1 MHEVVYFTLKGNLM
15 NTRTLL
21 ASALV
26 AVIALSGCVT
36 NSSPGFEAGP
46 APRME
51 EGVAT
56 TMTALYDS
64 APGARELA
72 AKARGILVF
81 PRVVDGGVIVGGEY
95 GRGQL
100 SVDGRNAGSYK
111 VTSIS
116 LGLQAGLQSQSLVL
130 MFMSQEALDRFTR
143 DNTWTA
149 GADAS
154 VAIGRVGA
162 NGRLETVN
170 ESGVI
175 AFALTNAG
183 VMAGA
188 RVDGT
193 RISKVSS

>member
-1 MHEVVYFTLKGNLM
+1 M

-21 ASALV
+21 TSALV

-95 GRGQL
+95 GRGAL
-100 SVDGRNAGSYK
+100 TVDGRIVGSYK
-111 VTSIS
+111 VSSIS
-116 LGLQAGLQSQSLVL
+116 LGLQAGLQSQSLVV
-130 MFMSQEALDRFTR
+130 MFMTHDALDHFT
-143 DNTWTA
+143 
-149 GADAS
+149 
-154 VAIGRVGA
+154 
-162 NGRLETVN
+162 
-170 ESGVI
+170 
-175 AFALTNAG
+175 
-183 VMAGA
+183 
-188 RVDGT
+188 
-193 RISKVSS
+193 

>member
-1 MHEVVYFTLKGNLM
+1 MKPKFLM
-15 NTRTLL
+15 TSAAIALL
-21 ASALV
+21 ALG
-26 AVIALSGCVT
+26 GCVT
-36 NSSPGFEAGP
+36 NSSQGFEAGP

-51 EGVAT
+51 QGVAT
-56 TMTALYDS
+56 TMTTLYDS
-64 APGARELA
+64 APGSKELA
-72 AKARGILVF
+72 AKAKGMLVF

-95 GRGQL
+95 GRGAL
-100 SVDGRNAGSYK
+100 IVDGRNVGSYK
-111 VTSIS
+111 LTSIS

-143 DNTWTA
+143 SSSWTA

-162 NGRLETVN
+162 NGRLETLD

-175 AFALTNAG
+175 AFALTNGG

-193 RISKVSS
+193 RIARTPS

>member
-1 MHEVVYFTLKGNLM
+1 M

-26 AVIALSGCVT
+26 AAIALSGCVT

-56 TMTALYDS
+56 TMAALYDS
-64 APGARELA
+64 APGAREVA

-100 SVDGRNAGSYK
+100 TIDGRNAGSYK
-111 VTSIS
+111 LTSIS
-116 LGLQAGLQSQSLVL
+116 LGLQAGVQSQSLVL
-130 MFMSQEALDRFTR
+130 MFMSQEALDRFTSES
-143 DNTWTA
+143 NWTA

-154 VAIGRVGA
+154 VALGRVGA
-162 NGRLETVN
+162 NGRIETLGDT
-170 ESGVI
+170 GVI

-188 RVDGT
+188 KVDGT
-193 RISKVSS
+193 RISKLAS

>member
-1 MHEVVYFTLKGNLM
+1 VREVVHLTLKGNPM

-21 ASALV
+21 TSALV
-26 AVIALSGCVT
+26 AVVAVSGCVT

-100 SVDGRNAGSYK
+100 SIDGRNAGSYK

-130 MFMSQEALDRFTR
+130 MFMSQEALDRFTSKS
-143 DNTWTA
+143 NWTA

-154 VAIGRVGA
+154 VALGRVGA
-162 NGRLETVN
+162 NGRIETLGDT
-170 ESGVI
+170 GVI

-188 RVDGT
+188 KVDGT
-193 RISKVSS
+193 RISKLAS